1 MLAAQDTFG
10 GFGPLI
16 FLAFLVCFIVGYA
29 TMAQLQRMLRERH
42 PAVYDSLGQPT
53 LFWNN
58 SPKNSFA
65 MLGFILSGRFMETHD
80 PEVIRLCRFIRCIQ
94 LQLLG
99 LFHRRGRHRFYSV
112 CALSVFHPTTSN
124 QSLEPTAPWRSNFSE
139 LATAPCRGLSLS
151 R

>member
-65 MLGFILSGRFMETHD
+65 MLGFILSGRFKETHD
-80 PEVIRLCRFIRCIQ
+80 PEVIRLCRFIRA
-94 LQLLG
+94 
-99 LFHRRGRHRFYSV
+99 FSYSYWAFFIAV
-112 CALSVFHPTTSN
+112 VVMGFILS
-124 QSLEPTAPWRSNFSE
+124 AR
-139 LATAPCRGLSLS
+139 
-151 R
+151 